1 MSIYLHDRTCDCNL
15 PVMVLT
21 SWRHTNP
28 ARRFLVCPNRYK
40 PMRKKCAFWDWYDP
54 EMDSD
59 WYRMQL
65 YEMYTLLTPQQRT
78 NLGQEAN
85 RQWRIGQLE
94 VELCE
99 KKMEMQK
106 SLSNLTFWKST
117 FFAFAV
123 CMCLVFAVK

>member
-1 MSIYLHDRTCDCNL
+1 MSIYLNDRTCECDL

-40 PMRKKCAFWDWYDP
+40 PVRKKCEFWDWYDP

-59 WYRMQL
+59 WYRMHL
-65 YEMYTLLTPQQRT
+65 YQMYTLLNPQQRT
-78 NLGQEAN
+78 NLGQEGN
-85 RQWRIGQLE
+85 REWRIGQLE
-94 VELCE
+94 AELGE
-99 KKMEMQK
+99 KKMELQK
-106 SLSNLTFWKST
+106 TLSKLTFWKST

-123 CMCLVFAVK
+123 CMCLILAVK

>member
-1 MSIYLHDRTCDCNL
+1 MSIYLHDRTCECDL

-40 PMRKKCAFWDWYDP
+40 PVRKKCEFWDWYDP

-59 WYRMQL
+59 WYSSDVHPL
-65 YEMYTLLTPQQRT
+65 NPQQRT
-78 NLGQEAN
+78 NLGQEGN
-85 RQWRIGQLE
+85 REWMIGQLE
-94 VELCE
+94 AELGE
-99 KKMEMQK
+99 NKMELQK
-106 SLSNLTFWKST
+106 TLSKLTFWKST

-123 CMCLVFAVK
+123 CMCLILAVK